1 MDRKETYSDSE
12 LYILENE
19 PCEVS
24 DRPYLLHA
32 AYALSCLYELAVPE
46 DSEEGKPWGE
56 RVPEKIVQR
65 LAKNIADSFNDAA
78 ENGGRVDIWGKS
90 YSIRHKNAYD
100 RAKIQGIFNFPVED
114 GECVITKDGIVKL
127 GGTNAHTS
135 FSENKSELEENRTFL
150 RKVVMAASTD
160 DGWDALTG
168 IEAAV
173 YCWALWHHDTSSD
186 NLTGFMEKYKDWL
199 EVGKDDLVSCLDKS
213 SSVYGTPHGMY
224 AFSAEKCAEWN
235 KRNGQESPLEE
246 ITRDE
251 ADDWWYANALKGR
264 FKPLWQE

>member
-1 MDRKETYSDSE
+1 MEGKSVYSDSE
-12 LYILENE
+12 LYILTNE
-19 PCEVS
+19 PWEIS

-46 DSEEGKPWGE
+46 DSEVREYPYDEWSPDHIADPFGEGKTTTTVG
-56 RVPEKIVQR
+56 
-65 LAKNIADSFNDAA
+65 LADGMK
-78 ENGGRVDIWGKS
+78 
-90 YSIRHKNAYD
+90 
-100 RAKIQGIFNFPVED
+100 D

-135 FSENKSELEENRTFL
+135 FSENKNELEENRTFL

-186 NLTGFMEKYKDWL
+186 NLTGFIGKYKDWL
-199 EVGKDDLVSCLDKS
+199 EVGKDDLVSCLDKA

-235 KRNGQESPLEE
+235 KRNGQESPLGS
-246 ITRDE
+246 ITKDE

-264 FKPLWQE
+264 FKPLWQG